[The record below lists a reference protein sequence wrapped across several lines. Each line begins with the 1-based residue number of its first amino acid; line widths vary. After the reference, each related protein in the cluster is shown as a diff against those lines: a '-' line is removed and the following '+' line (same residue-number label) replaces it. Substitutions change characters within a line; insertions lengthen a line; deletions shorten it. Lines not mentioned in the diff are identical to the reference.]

1 MADLVVERIGDR
13 VRVGSGSPF
22 EPRMGYARAVRVG
35 AHVAVSGT
43 LGREADGSYAPDVA
57 GQTRRALAIIRAALE
72 ALGAR
77 IDDVVRTRLFV
88 RDATQFEAIA
98 VVHGELFGEIRPACT
113 LVEVSRLV
121 DDAALIEIEADAIV
135 G

>member
-1 MADLVVERIGDR
+1 VADLVVERTGNR
-13 VRVGSGSPF
+13 VRVGSGTPF

-35 AHVAVSGT
+35 AHVMVSGT
-43 LGREADGSYAPDVA
+43 LGREADGSYAPDVG

-77 IDDVVRTRLFV
+77 VEDVVRTRLFV
-88 RDATQFEAIA
+88 ADVTQFDQVAA
-98 VVHGELFGEIRPACT
+98 VHGDVFRDVRPACT
-113 LVEVSRLV
+113 MVEVSRLV
-121 DDAALIEIEADAIV
+121 DGALIEIEADAIV